1 MRLRYGLFLLAF
13 LIGCETPGRYF
24 HGIEP
29 VRIEVGK
36 SVFEIRQR
44 GNLVEALRINARY
57 APRLGK
63 VADEAKYAIEQVTG
77 CRVTRILGDAV
88 MITAKL
94 RC

>member
-1 MRLRYGLFLLAF
+1 MFGLFLLVF
-13 LIGCETPGRYF
+13 LGACNAPGRHF

-44 GNLVEALRINARY
+44 GKLAEALRINKRH
-57 APRLGK
+57 APRLGR
-63 VADEAKYAIEQVTG
+63 VADEAKLAIEQATE
-77 CRVTRILGDAV
+77 CRVTRILGDAA
-88 MITAKL
+88 MITARL